1 MEFAKEK
8 TGLGPRKLGSLLALL
23 EQVGAAVA
31 GEGNK
36 WTVPRYAPLP
46 ANLHVGD
53 TITFVNKDTLP
64 HTVTARDNSFNLR
77 LPPGQSATLTLG
89 KAGAFNFYC
98 IYHPAMRGTL
108 KVAA

>member
-1 MEFAKEK
+1 MAGFASRAF
-8 TGLGPRKLGSLLALL
+8 GLGFAALALSF
-23 EQVGAAVA
+23 GSSAAYAKGQYSVA
-31 GEGNK
+31 IGQM
-36 WTVPRYAPLP
+36 RYAPLP